1 MRKIHIQTLLLLL
14 CSLLVISCNPIS
26 IYNNIVEKDEAVS
39 AAWAQ
44 VENQYQRRADLIPNL
59 VECVKGYAAHESET
73 LENVIAKRKQSTQI
87 VVSKEVL
94 ENEQLFAQYQ
104 QSQNALS
111 GALSRLMAVAE
122 AYPNLKAN
130 ENFIALQSQLEGT
143 ENRIS
148 VERKRYNEVVQDYN
162 TYIRKIP
169 NCWFKGSAQPKQ
181 MFKAAPNTEEA
192 PKVKF

>member
-1 MRKIHIQTLLLLL
+1 MRKIHIQTLLLLV

-104 QSQNALS
+104 QAQNALS

-148 VERKRYNEVVQDYN
+148 VER
-162 TYIRKIP
+162 
-169 NCWFKGSAQPKQ
+169 
-181 MFKAAPNTEEA
+181 
-192 PKVKF
+192 